1 MAQFGWHKQ
10 VSDRI
15 KLANDKAVEIFVS
28 GSHVSL
34 SSKRRWFICS
44 DLLGIRKDFEK
55 IADVMK
61 PSKTPG
67 ICRID
72 QPSHRTHGFF
82 VRVHCRGKIHNGFFA
97 DKKHGGRAPAFAAAQ
112 KFHKKLLA
120 KYGMMKP
127 MPRRLW
133 AQIRRRKGSS
143 GMVGV
148 QRAVSWKSGY
158 KRVVWRATWSPRPG
172 VTRRREFATR
182 KHGAQKAHLL
192 AIKARR
198 TGLAS
203 MKD

>member
-1 MAQFGWHKQ
+1 
-10 VSDRI
+10 
-15 KLANDKAVEIFVS
+15 
-28 GSHVSL
+28 
-34 SSKRRWFICS
+34 
-44 DLLGIRKDFEK
+44 
-55 IADVMK
+55 MK
-61 PSKTPG
+61 SSKTPG

-97 DKKHGGRAPAFAAAQ
+97 DKKHGGRVPAFAAAQ

-120 KYGMMKP
+120 KYDMMKP

-143 GMVGV
+143 GIVGV
-148 QRAVSWKSGY
+148 QRAVSWKLGYKKVY
-158 KRVVWRATWSPRPG
+158 KRVVWRATWSSRPG
-172 VTRRREFATR
+172 VVRRREFAAR
-182 KHGAQKAHLL
+182 KHGDRKARLL

-198 TGLAS
+198 AGLAS

>member
-1 MAQFGWHKQ
+1 MPA
-10 VSDRI
+10 RRR
-15 KLANDKAVEIFVS
+15 LIFS
-28 GSHVSL
+28 
-34 SSKRRWFICS
+34 S
-44 DLLGIRKDFEK
+44 DLFEIRNDFEK
-55 IADVMK
+55 IAAVMK
-61 PSKTPG
+61 SSKTPG

-82 VRVHCRGKIHNGFFA
+82 VRVHYRKKIHSGFFA

-112 KFHKKLLA
+112 KFRKKLLA
-120 KYGMMKP
+120 KFGVTKP

-148 QRAVSWKSGY
+148 QRCVFWKLAY
-158 KRVVWRATWSPRPG
+158 KKVHKRVVWRATWSPRPG
-172 VTRRREFATR
+172 VIRRREFAAR
-182 KHGAQKAHLL
+182 KHGDRKARLL

-198 TGLAS
+198 AGLAS